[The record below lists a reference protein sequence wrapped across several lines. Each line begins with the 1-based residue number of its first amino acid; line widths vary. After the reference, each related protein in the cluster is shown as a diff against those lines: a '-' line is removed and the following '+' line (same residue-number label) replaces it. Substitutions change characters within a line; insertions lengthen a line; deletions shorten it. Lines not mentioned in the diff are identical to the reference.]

1 MVDFILDNWELLVK
15 IYAGLCIVGLAVLA
29 SILTHRYFFSGNPA
43 SKAKKHLVIAMWL
56 TCILDFMLTSRR
68 YYFTR
73 IEVSESF
80 YVQQQ
85 PFVSRYD
92 LRMRGGKLLVENV
105 YEWKETDKF
114 LYGSGRWERYFVYDK
129 EKDEMTFFSSEHA
142 FWTTA
147 KSLGLTYGE
156 GVCDTVEGYFYKNY

>member
-1 MVDFILDNWELLVK
+1 VVNFILDNWELLVK
-15 IYAGLCIVGLAVLA
+15 IYAGFCIVGLAVLA
-29 SILTHRYFFSGNPA
+29 SILTHRYFFSGNPV

-56 TCILDFMLTSRR
+56 ACILDFLLISRR

-73 IEVSESF
+73 IEVSEDF

-114 LYGSGRWERYFVYDK
+114 LYGSGRGERYFVYDK
-129 EKDEMTFFSSEHA
+129 EKDEMTFFSSEHD

-147 KSLGLTYGE
+147 KSLGLKYGE
-156 GVCDTVEGYFYKNY
+156 GVCDTVEAYFYKNY